1 MRLLALSFA
10 ILAACSRPAPTPP
23 VEEVVTR
30 EDLKTIDAERGNLLN
45 MATGASV
52 VSRTGEMT
60 LDNSAVA
67 AIDGESGT
75 GWGAPPADIDQT
87 IVFALPSMTRIEKVG
102 ILTPRAD
109 SLRINNLRLE
119 TSSDGTTFVKLAE
132 PALTSD
138 ADSQM
143 FPVTPVDAQFIRFT
157 LTGAAGNFPT
167 LLSLQV
173 RGQFLSIARPASITG
188 CWSVNGEPARFQD
201 NGAVISGRIGADVP
215 IVLSGGAEGAVY
227 RFTWVH
233 GPDHGVAA
241 MTVAPGA
248 TTMSGLRW
256 YERAQPTHTGGAW
269 FGDKS
274 ACGSVSNAA
283 ARDLPATFLERAGR
297 YPLYTLRFDEKDH
310 IDAVDDVSWNA
321 IVSALEENPAK
332 KLSLVAREYRS
343 ESPETNARRSRA
355 RIDSLR
361 AALITRR
368 ADLSRIELVAAGS
381 DEVLAAPA
389 SELIRLMHSA
399 IEISVK

>member
-1 MRLLALSFA
+1 MRRIVLSFA
-10 ILAACSRPAPTPP
+10 ILAACSRPAATPP
-23 VEEVVTR
+23 VAAEATR
-30 EDLKTIDAERGNLLN
+30 EDLKTIESERGNVLN

-60 LDNSAVA
+60 LDSSAVA

-87 IVFALPSMTRIEKVG
+87 IVFALPSMTRIENVG
-102 ILTPRAD
+102 ILTPRPD
-109 SLRINNLRLE
+109 PLRINNLRLE
-119 TSSDGTTFVKLAE
+119 ASSDGTTFVKLAE
-132 PALTSD
+132 PALTSS

-157 LTGAAGNFPT
+157 LTGAAGNFPS

-173 RGQFLSIARPASITG
+173 RGQFLSVVRPASIAG
-188 CWSVNGEPARFQD
+188 CWNVNGEAATFQE
-201 NGAVISGRIGADVP
+201 NGGAISGRIGADVP
-215 IVLSGGAEGAVY
+215 IVLSGGAEAAVY

-248 TTMSGLRW
+248 ATMSGLRW
-256 YERAQPTHTGGAW
+256 YERAQATHTGGAW

-274 ACGSVSNAA
+274 PCGSVSKAA
-283 ARDLPATFLERAGR
+283 ARDLPSTFLERAGR
-297 YPLYTLRFDEKDH
+297 YPLYTLRFDEQDH
-310 IDAVDDVSWNA
+310 IAAVDEISWNA
-321 IVSALEENPAK
+321 ITSALARNPSQK
-332 KLSLVAREYRS
+332 VSLVAREYRS
-343 ESPETNARRSRA
+343 ESAETNARRARA

-361 AALITRR
+361 AALTTRG

-381 DEVLAAPA
+381 DEALASPA

-399 IEISVK
+399 VEISVK